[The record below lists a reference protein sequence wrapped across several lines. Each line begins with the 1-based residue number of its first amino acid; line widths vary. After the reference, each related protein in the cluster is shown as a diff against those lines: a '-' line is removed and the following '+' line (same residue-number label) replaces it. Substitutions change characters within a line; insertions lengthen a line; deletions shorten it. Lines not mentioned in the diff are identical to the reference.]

1 MKILAIDFDEHELS
15 SIYYF
20 LGQDSY
26 NVQSL
31 DYSKEVFEK
40 ISDNIYSL
48 ILLNISSEK
57 KDSVKRCQSIRK
69 ESMIPIIVISDDED
83 LMKKI
88 LAFDYGADDFLV
100 KPYND
105 LELKA
110 RIKALIRRQNYYKD
124 FADNRTEII
133 RGPIKVNTITR
144 KITVNDELINFT
156 GKEFDLLSTLLANPK
171 IVFTRVELLEKVWG
185 YSYYGDLRTVD
196 VHIRRI
202 RGKFEKLLPNSQ
214 VVSTKWGQGYYFDE
228 LSL

>member
-1 MKILAIDFDEHELS
+1 MDILAIDFDENEVS
-15 SIYYF
+15 SIEYF

-31 DYSKEVFEK
+31 HFSKEIFDK
-40 ISDNIYSL
+40 ISNNNYSL
-48 ILLNISSEK
+48 LLLNIALDK
-57 KDSVKRCQSIRK
+57 KDSVKKCQAIRK
-69 ESMIPIIVISDDED
+69 ESMIPIIVLSDDKD

-110 RIKALIRRQNYYKD
+110 RIKAIIRRQNYYKD
-124 FADNRTEII
+124 FSDNKTEII
-133 RGPIKVNTITR
+133 KGPIRLNTITR
-144 KITVNDELINFT
+144 KITVNDEIINFT
-156 GKEFDLLSTLLANPK
+156 GKEFDLLSTLLSNPK
-171 IVFTRVELLEKVWG
+171 TVFTRVELLEKVWG

-214 VVSTKWGQGYYFDE
+214 VISTKWGQGYYFDE
-228 LSL
+228 GTL